1 MDLHKLNELYTKTK
15 KTGKGALIG
24 LAGLTAMTGLPQN
37 ASAQQAGNNTS
48 QRITADSSQT
58 DTTRADTTKTDSTA
72 QQNFLEQFKEHYRSQ
87 AKQGE
92 ITEEQKE
99 KAIETLEDCEDD
111 PKGPFNILK
120 DQLQS
125 REVLTTQNYGIP
137 TTVGQDTIAI
147 DDLEGADVTAV
158 STREGED
165 LLFEYKQGNE
175 WKRANLSN
183 LEEGE
188 ELPLPD
194 NRKIEN
200 IGGKLNYVTD
210 ETTTEGVRTPTLL
223 TRGEDGGDATRFV
236 TAHFS
241 DYNLEDITNLQ
252 KQINSLNSEL
262 EEALNERNR
271 AMKLAERKDEQLD
284 NAYDKLDETEEELE
298 GYQAKWALM
307 DLSPTGGFA
316 SNTEGNASYLFGLEG
331 SLPVGI
337 AERVDGEIEGNG
349 ITLGLYRQGSLG
361 QEALGTESD
370 TEIDK
375 PDEPRPGMEDIESF
389 RETTTERTQTSS
401 NATLGAIEFPL
412 TTEASLGA
420 VVGYE
425 TADIE
430 EVITDRSGKRRNG
443 QEYDIQQDQ
452 KIKTM
457 EENSLRTGI
466 QASYDF
472 GKLDVGVRLDTDPME
487 PEDLQGAVTI
497 GYNLVN

>member
-24 LAGLTAMTGLPQN
+24 LAGLAAMTGLPQN
-37 ASAQQAGNNTS
+37 ASAQQAGHNTA
-48 QRITADSSQT
+48 QRITADSSQA

-92 ITEEQKE
+92 ITEKQKE
-99 KAIETLEDCEDD
+99 KAIETLEDCEGG
-111 PKGPFNILK
+111 PNGPFNILK

-147 DDLEGADVTAV
+147 DDLDGAEVTAV

-183 LEEGE
+183 LGEGE
-188 ELPLPD
+188 ELRLPD

-200 IGGKLNYVTD
+200 IGGKLNYITD
-210 ETTTEGVRTPTLL
+210 ETTLKGVRSSTLL

-241 DYNLEDITNLQ
+241 DYNLEDLTNLQ
-252 KQINSLNSEL
+252 KQINSLNSDL

-271 AMKLAERKDEQLD
+271 ARDLAERKDEQLD

-298 GYQAKWALM
+298 GYQFENSLW
-307 DLSPTGGFA
+307 DVSPTGGFA
-316 SNTEGNASYLFGLEG
+316 SNTGGNASYLFGLEG

-349 ITLGLYRQGSLG
+349 ITLGLYGQSSLG
-361 QEALGTESD
+361 QEALGTEY
-370 TEIDK
+370 EEKIDK
-375 PDEPRPGMEDIESF
+375 PDQPRPGMDIESF
-389 RETTTERTQTSS
+389 RETTTETTQTSS
-401 NATLGAIEFPL
+401 NTTLGAIEFPL
-412 TTEASLGA
+412 TTEASLGP

-472 GKLDVGVRLDTDPME
+472 GKLDVGVRVDTDPTE
-487 PEDLQGAVTI
+487 PEDVQGAFTI
-497 GYNLVN
+497 GYDLVN